1 MKEPLVYSVEAAASL
16 LGISRTKAYVCVRTG
31 ELRSI
36 EIDGRRLVPA
46 AAIEAF
52 LEDANQIRTRRHR
65 PLRVPIDEGMNRVE
79 VVGRLTRDGEL
90 RPTRTGSGLCPLRL
104 AVRRWHS
111 DDAVFIDL
119 VVFGEEASRASH
131 LQKGQLVWVVGRLDQ
146 RMWTVEDGSRR
157 ETHQIVA
164 SQIEAIDLPRTAT
177 RKTES
182 IQDKGRISNGSQ
194 G

>member
-1 MKEPLVYSVEAAASL
+1 
-16 LGISRTKAYVCVRTG
+16 
-31 ELRSI
+31 
-36 EIDGRRLVPA
+36 
-46 AAIEAF
+46 
-52 LEDANQIRTRRHR
+52 
-65 PLRVPIDEGMNRVE
+65 
-79 VVGRLTRDGEL
+79 
-90 RPTRTGSGLCPLRL
+90 
-104 AVRRWHS
+104 
-111 DDAVFIDL
+111 
-119 VVFGEEASRASH
+119 VFGEEASRASH